1 MVLFLQVSSSLA
13 PMQVCWRMLHCPAAK
28 PRVATGQGREVFF
41 PRHRCSVERTE
52 YLMRFFCLV
61 ISIYIY
67 IVIVLYSYILIYLY
81 RYCVICLLC
90 CLFIALLHAYSIG
103 VLLSLYLYSI
113 FAPYFDL
120 YFFII
125 EVAVSL
131 SSGFFPCKGMAVL
144 SDTKHQA
151 MPYSAKTFPES
162 LPQMLHIWV
171 FQKTFYRIVW
181 CSDSWN
187 HHLLMHVKRL
197 YDDEMTE

>member
-1 MVLFLQVSSSLA
+1 MVGRFVFIPYRGYMIGFLLF
-13 PMQVCWRMLHCPAAK
+13 
-28 PRVATGQGREVFF
+28 GYI
-41 PRHRCSVERTE
+41 
-52 YLMRFFCLV
+52 YLYILLLCYITIGL
-61 ISIYIY
+61 YIY
-67 IVIVLYSYILIYLY
+67 IGIA
-81 RYCVICLLC
+81 
-90 CLFIALLHAYSIG
+90 LFIYCFIACLQHG
-103 VLLSLYLYSI
+103 GLLSLYLYFI
-113 FAPYFDL
+113 FVPYFDF

-125 EVAVSL
+125 VVAVSL
-131 SSGFFPCKGMAVL
+131 SSGFLRCKGMAVL

-151 MPYSAKTFPES
+151 KPYSAKTFPER